1 VPSADS
7 GLAERL
13 LEHIAEIGTGRCS
26 ITDAGIAAERD
37 ASTQEILAGLLMLH
51 EDLRYAQERQSMLLD
66 ELREAIRA
74 RDDFLSIASHE
85 LRTPITTLTL
95 QIDGLLRMLRDQE
108 PAATA
113 EKELSKDKMARRL
126 EVTRRQVDRLVALV
140 ATLIDVARITSGRM
154 ELAKQTADLV
164 AVIRSVVERVVE
176 EAQRSGSSLRM
187 QESTPIWGH
196 FDVSRIDQVVTNL
209 LANAIRYG
217 RGGPIVV
224 GTGSDNQTA
233 RFWVEDSGIGIA
245 PEHQSR
251 IFQRYER
258 AAPSTSYGGLG
269 LGLWISRR
277 LTEAMGGTITVRSEV
292 GVGSVFTV
300 EIPRAG

>member
-1 VPSADS
+1 MPCAES
-7 GLAERL
+7 GLAERV

-26 ITDAGIAAERD
+26 ITDASIAAERD
-37 ASTQEILAGLLMLH
+37 ASAQEILAGLLMLH
-51 EDLRYAQERQSMLLD
+51 EDLRYAQERQSVLLD
-66 ELREAIRA
+66 DLREAVRA
-74 RDDFLSIASHE
+74 RDEFLSIASHE

-95 QIDGLLRMLRDQE
+95 QIDGLLRALRD
-108 PAATA
+108 PAAGA
-113 EKELSKDKMARRL
+113 PADKDLARDKMTRRL
-126 EVTRRQVDRLVALV
+126 EVTRRQVDRLTALV
-140 ATLIDVARITSGRM
+140 AALIDVSRITAGRV

-164 AVIRSVVERVVE
+164 AVVRSVVERFTE
-176 EAQRSGSSLRM
+176 EAQRSGSSLRL

-196 FDVSRIDQVVTNL
+196 FDVSRIDQVITNL

-217 RGGPIVV
+217 RGKPIVV
-224 GTGSDNQTA
+224 GTGSDSQTA
-233 RFWVEDSGIGIA
+233 RFWVEDGGIGIP
-245 PEHQSR
+245 PEHQAR

-277 LTEAMGGTITVRSEV
+277 LTEAMGGAISVRSEA

-300 EIPRAG
+300 EIPRGS